1 MKRQKSRPPIVHLLS
16 PTFLIC
22 AALLAIGPS
31 GPLPQTIRVFH
42 TGKQA
47 LTVLI
52 HPPALPRYGSRAR
65 FCCNTVQCSGMRVF
79 NFLKRLFGRGER
91 AEGRSSQTLSVQE
104 PENTAAA
111 KTLDLNIPDE
121 ALQDEAAFAAYL
133 QERLPFFGDLI
144 RVDYDAAAGSL
155 TLHGRNGDTMTK
167 FLSNALLAL
176 REKRGPARAQALL
189 NYLNMT
195 EAMVDSGELAKVLP
209 VLKARD
215 FVEVARQQ
223 MMQAVKDE
231 PNPPQFV
238 YLDEAEN
245 LIKLFVVNG
254 ETTVNYVMAEA
265 LDDWGIDARELAEMA
280 QANLQKF
287 LAKTGVQIAKRSR
300 FQYVEVDGQ
309 FESSIAFLPN
319 FWAQVQEQSGGAAP
333 IAAFLSRDKV
343 FFTHENDIEGLQLLE
358 LISADL
364 SDVPYVISPDQY
376 RWENG
381 RWTLFRR
388 VARMEAAIR
397 H

>member
-1 MKRQKSRPPIVHLLS
+1 MRSCQAFPI
-16 PTFLIC
+16 
-22 AALLAIGPS
+22 
-31 GPLPQTIRVFH
+31 
-42 TGKQA
+42 
-47 LTVLI
+47 
-52 HPPALPRYGSRAR
+52 
-65 FCCNTVQCSGMRVF
+65 
-79 NFLKRLFGRGER
+79 
-91 AEGRSSQTLSVQE
+91 QE
-104 PENTAAA
+104 PERTAGA

-121 ALQDEAAFAAYL
+121 ALRDEASFAAYL

-144 RVDYDAAAGSL
+144 RVDFDPAAGSL
-155 TLHGRNGDTMTK
+155 TLHSRNGDTMTK
-167 FLSNALLAL
+167 FLNNALLAL
-176 REKRGPARAQALL
+176 RERRGPLRAQALL
-189 NYLNMT
+189 NYLNIT
-195 EAMVDSGELAKVLP
+195 EAMFDKGELGKVLP
-209 VLKARD
+209 ILKARD
-215 FVEVARQQ
+215 FIDVARKQ
-223 MMQAVKDE
+223 MMQAAKDE

-254 ETTVNYVMAEA
+254 ETTVSYVMAEA
-265 LDDWGIDARELAEMA
+265 LDDWGIDAMELAEMA

-343 FFTHENDIEGLQLLE
+343 FFTHENDKEGLQLLE
-358 LISADL
+358 LISTDL

-388 VARMEAAIR
+388 VTRMEAAIR

>member
-1 MKRQKSRPPIVHLLS
+1 M
-16 PTFLIC
+16 
-22 AALLAIGPS
+22 
-31 GPLPQTIRVFH
+31 
-42 TGKQA
+42 
-47 LTVLI
+47 
-52 HPPALPRYGSRAR
+52 
-65 FCCNTVQCSGMRVF
+65 F
-79 NFLKRLFGRGER
+79 NFLKRLFGKGS
-91 AEGRSSQTLSVQE
+91 RSDTRSGPRLPE
-104 PENTAAA
+104 PEATTAV
-111 KTLDLNIPDE
+111 KTLDLNIPDD
-121 ALQDEAAFAAYL
+121 ALRDEATFAAYL

-144 RVDYDAAAGSL
+144 RVDYDPAAGSL
-155 TLHGRNGDTMTK
+155 TLHSRNGDRMTK

-176 REKRGPARAQALL
+176 REKKGPARAQALL

-195 EAMVDSGELAKVLP
+195 EATEDNSELSKVLP
-209 VLKARD
+209 VLKTRD

-223 MMQAVKDE
+223 MMQAVRDE
-231 PNPPQFV
+231 PSPPQFV

-254 ETTVNYVMAEA
+254 ETTVSYVMSTA
-265 LDDWGIDARELAEMA
+265 LDDWGIDARELAETA

-343 FFTHENDIEGLQLLE
+343 FFTHENDTQGLQLLE

>member
-1 MKRQKSRPPIVHLLS
+1 
-16 PTFLIC
+16 
-22 AALLAIGPS
+22 
-31 GPLPQTIRVFH
+31 
-42 TGKQA
+42 
-47 LTVLI
+47 
-52 HPPALPRYGSRAR
+52 
-65 FCCNTVQCSGMRVF
+65 MRVF
-79 NFLKRLFGRGER
+79 NFLKRLFGRGKR
-91 AEGRSSQTLSVQE
+91 AEVRPGQTNRMQE
-104 PENTAAA
+104 PESAAAA

-121 ALQDEAAFAAYL
+121 ALQDEAVFVAYL

-144 RVDYDAAAGSL
+144 RVDYDPTTGSL

-254 ETTVNYVMAEA
+254 ETTVTYVMAEA

>member
-1 MKRQKSRPPIVHLLS
+1 M
-16 PTFLIC
+16 
-22 AALLAIGPS
+22 
-31 GPLPQTIRVFH
+31 
-42 TGKQA
+42 
-47 LTVLI
+47 
-52 HPPALPRYGSRAR
+52 
-65 FCCNTVQCSGMRVF
+65 F
-79 NFLKRLFGRGER
+79 NFLKWLFGRSKR
-91 AEGRSSQTLSVQE
+91 AEMRPSQAFPMQE
-104 PENTAAA
+104 PESTAAT

-121 ALQDEAAFAAYL
+121 ALQDEAIFAAYL

-144 RVDYDAAAGSL
+144 RVDYDPAAGSL
-155 TLHGRNGDTMTK
+155 TLHSRNGDTMTK

-176 REKRGPARAQALL
+176 REKRGPARAQALFH
-189 NYLNMT
+189 YLNMT
-195 EAMVDSGELAKVLP
+195 EVMVDSGELAKVLP

-254 ETTVNYVMAEA
+254 ETTVNYVMAGA
-265 LDDWGIDARELAEMA
+265 LDDWGIDVRELAEMA

-287 LAKTGVQIAKRSR
+287 LAKTGVQVAKRSR

-343 FFTHENDIEGLQLLE
+343 FFTHENDTEGLQLLE

>member
-1 MKRQKSRPPIVHLLS
+1 
-16 PTFLIC
+16 
-22 AALLAIGPS
+22 
-31 GPLPQTIRVFH
+31 
-42 TGKQA
+42 
-47 LTVLI
+47 
-52 HPPALPRYGSRAR
+52 
-65 FCCNTVQCSGMRVF
+65 MRVF

-91 AEGRSSQTLSVQE
+91 AEGRSSQTLPVQE

>member
-1 MKRQKSRPPIVHLLS
+1 M
-16 PTFLIC
+16 
-22 AALLAIGPS
+22 
-31 GPLPQTIRVFH
+31 
-42 TGKQA
+42 
-47 LTVLI
+47 
-52 HPPALPRYGSRAR
+52 
-65 FCCNTVQCSGMRVF
+65 F
-79 NFLKRLFGRGER
+79 NFLKKLFGRGK
-91 AEGRSSQTLSVQE
+91 AADAH
-104 PENTAAA
+104 PEDRLLVPEASDAAPV

-121 ALQDEAAFAAYL
+121 ALQNEARFAAYL

-144 RVDYDAAAGSL
+144 RIDYDAGAGSL
-155 TLHGRNGDTMTK
+155 TLHSRNGDTMTK

-176 REKRGPARAQALL
+176 REKQGQARAEALL

-195 EAMVDSGELAKVLP
+195 EVTDGGDELAKVLP

-215 FVEVARQQ
+215 FVDVARQQ
-223 MMQAVKDE
+223 MLQVVQDE
-231 PNPPQFV
+231 PDPPQFV
-238 YLDEAEN
+238 YLDEAED

-254 ETTVNYVMAEA
+254 ETAVSYVMSTA
-265 LDDWGIDARELAEMA
+265 LDEWGIDARELAELA
-280 QANLQKF
+280 QGNLQKF
-287 LAKTGVQIAKRSR
+287 LAKTGLQIAKRSL

-309 FESSIAFLPN
+309 FESSVAFLPN

-381 RWTLFRR
+381 RWTLFKR
-388 VARMEAAIR
+388 VARVEAVNIR

>member
-1 MKRQKSRPPIVHLLS
+1 M
-16 PTFLIC
+16 C
-22 AALLAIGPS
+22 
-31 GPLPQTIRVFH
+31 
-42 TGKQA
+42 
-47 LTVLI
+47 
-52 HPPALPRYGSRAR
+52 
-65 FCCNTVQCSGMRVF
+65 VF
-79 NFLKRLFGRGER
+79 NFLKWLFGRSKR
-91 AEGRSSQTLSVQE
+91 AEMRPSQAFPMQE
-104 PENTAAA
+104 PESTAAT

-121 ALQDEAAFAAYL
+121 ALQDEAVFAAYL

-144 RVDYDAAAGSL
+144 RVDYDPAAGSL
-155 TLHGRNGDTMTK
+155 TLHSRNGDTMTK

-176 REKRGPARAQALL
+176 REKRGPARAQALFH
-189 NYLNMT
+189 YLNMT
-195 EAMVDSGELAKVLP
+195 EVMVDSGELAKVLP

-254 ETTVNYVMAEA
+254 ETTVNYVMAGA
-265 LDDWGIDARELAEMA
+265 LDDWGIDVRELAEMA

-287 LAKTGVQIAKRSR
+287 LAKTGVQVAKRSR

-343 FFTHENDIEGLQLLE
+343 FFTHENDTEGLQLLE

>member
-1 MKRQKSRPPIVHLLS
+1 
-16 PTFLIC
+16 
-22 AALLAIGPS
+22 
-31 GPLPQTIRVFH
+31 
-42 TGKQA
+42 
-47 LTVLI
+47 
-52 HPPALPRYGSRAR
+52 
-65 FCCNTVQCSGMRVF
+65 VF
-79 NFLKRLFGRGER
+79 NFLKRLFGRGKPADAR
-91 AEGRSSQTLSVQE
+91 AEERLSISE
-104 PENTAAA
+104 ASNDAAPV

-121 ALQDEAAFAAYL
+121 ALQDEARFAAYL

-144 RVDYDAAAGSL
+144 RIDYDAGAGSL
-155 TLHGRNGDTMTK
+155 TLHSRNGDTMTK

-176 REKRGPARAQALL
+176 REKQGQARAEALL

-195 EAMVDSGELAKVLP
+195 EITDGGDELAKVLP

-215 FVEVARQQ
+215 FVDVARQQ
-223 MMQAVKDE
+223 MLQVVQDE

-238 YLDEAEN
+238 YLDEAED

-254 ETTVNYVMAEA
+254 ETAVSYVMSTA
-265 LDDWGIDARELAEMA
+265 LENWGIDAQELAELA
-280 QANLQKF
+280 QGNLQKF
-287 LAKTGVQIAKRSR
+287 LAKTGLQIAKRSV

-309 FESSIAFLPN
+309 FESSVAFLPN
-319 FWAQVQEQSGGAAP
+319 FWAQIQEQSGGAAP

-343 FFTHENDIEGLQLLE
+343 FFTHENDIQGLQLLE

-381 RWTLFRR
+381 RWTLFKR
-388 VARMEAAIR
+388 VARVEAADVR

>member
-1 MKRQKSRPPIVHLLS
+1 M
-16 PTFLIC
+16 
-22 AALLAIGPS
+22 
-31 GPLPQTIRVFH
+31 
-42 TGKQA
+42 
-47 LTVLI
+47 
-52 HPPALPRYGSRAR
+52 
-65 FCCNTVQCSGMRVF
+65 F
-79 NFLKRLFGRGER
+79 NFLKRLFGRGKPTDAR
-91 AEGRSSQTLSVQE
+91 AEERPSISEAS
-104 PENTAAA
+104 NDAAPV

-121 ALQDEAAFAAYL
+121 ALQDEARFAAYL

-144 RVDYDAAAGSL
+144 RIDYDAGAGSL
-155 TLHGRNGDTMTK
+155 TLHSRNGDTMTK

-176 REKRGPARAQALL
+176 REKQGQARAEALL

-195 EAMVDSGELAKVLP
+195 EITDGGDELAKVLP

-215 FVEVARQQ
+215 FVDVARQQ
-223 MMQAVKDE
+223 MLQVVQDE

-238 YLDEAEN
+238 YLDEAED

-254 ETTVNYVMAEA
+254 ETAVSYVMSTA
-265 LDDWGIDARELAEMA
+265 LENWGIDAQELAELA
-280 QANLQKF
+280 QGNLQKF
-287 LAKTGVQIAKRSR
+287 LAKTGLQIAKRSV

-309 FESSIAFLPN
+309 FESSVAFLPN
-319 FWAQVQEQSGGAAP
+319 FWAQIQEQSGGAAP

-343 FFTHENDIEGLQLLE
+343 FFTHENDIQGLQLLE

-381 RWTLFRR
+381 RWTLFKR
-388 VARMEAAIR
+388 VARVEAADVR

>member
-1 MKRQKSRPPIVHLLS
+1 M
-16 PTFLIC
+16 C
-22 AALLAIGPS
+22 
-31 GPLPQTIRVFH
+31 
-42 TGKQA
+42 
-47 LTVLI
+47 
-52 HPPALPRYGSRAR
+52 
-65 FCCNTVQCSGMRVF
+65 VF
-79 NFLKRLFGRGER
+79 NFLKWLFGRSKR
-91 AEGRSSQTLSVQE
+91 AEMRPSQAFPMQE
-104 PENTAAA
+104 PESTAAT

-121 ALQDEAAFAAYL
+121 ALQDEAIFAAYL

-144 RVDYDAAAGSL
+144 RVDYDPAAGSL
-155 TLHGRNGDTMTK
+155 TLHSRNGDTMTK

-176 REKRGPARAQALL
+176 REKRGPARAQALFH
-189 NYLNMT
+189 YLNMT
-195 EAMVDSGELAKVLP
+195 EVMVDSGELAKVLP

-223 MMQAVKDE
+223 MIQAVKDE

-254 ETTVNYVMAEA
+254 ETTVNYVMAGA
-265 LDDWGIDARELAEMA
+265 LDDWGIDVRELAEMA

-343 FFTHENDIEGLQLLE
+343 FFTHENDTEGLQLLE

>member
-1 MKRQKSRPPIVHLLS
+1 M
-16 PTFLIC
+16 
-22 AALLAIGPS
+22 
-31 GPLPQTIRVFH
+31 
-42 TGKQA
+42 
-47 LTVLI
+47 
-52 HPPALPRYGSRAR
+52 
-65 FCCNTVQCSGMRVF
+65 F
-79 NFLKRLFGRGER
+79 NFLKRLFGRGNPADAR
-91 AEGRSSQTLSVQE
+91 AEERLSISE
-104 PENTAAA
+104 ASNDAAPV

-121 ALQDEAAFAAYL
+121 ALQDEARFAVYL

-144 RVDYDAAAGSL
+144 RIDYDAGAGSL
-155 TLHGRNGDTMTK
+155 TLHSRNGDTMTK

-176 REKRGPARAQALL
+176 REKQGQARAEALL

-195 EAMVDSGELAKVLP
+195 EITDGGDELAKVLP

-215 FVEVARQQ
+215 FVDVARQQ
-223 MMQAVKDE
+223 MLQVVQDE

-238 YLDEAEN
+238 YLDEAED

-254 ETTVNYVMAEA
+254 ETAVSYVMSTA
-265 LDDWGIDARELAEMA
+265 LENWGIDAQELAELA
-280 QANLQKF
+280 QGNLQKF
-287 LAKTGVQIAKRSR
+287 LAKTGLQIAKRSV

-309 FESSIAFLPN
+309 FESSVAFLPN
-319 FWAQVQEQSGGAAP
+319 FWAQIQEQSGGAAP

-343 FFTHENDIEGLQLLE
+343 FFTHENDIQGLQLLE

-381 RWTLFRR
+381 RWTLFKR
-388 VARMEAAIR
+388 VARVEAADVR

>member
-1 MKRQKSRPPIVHLLS
+1 M
-16 PTFLIC
+16 
-22 AALLAIGPS
+22 
-31 GPLPQTIRVFH
+31 
-42 TGKQA
+42 
-47 LTVLI
+47 
-52 HPPALPRYGSRAR
+52 
-65 FCCNTVQCSGMRVF
+65 
-79 NFLKRLFGRGER
+79 
-91 AEGRSSQTLSVQE
+91 QE
-104 PENTAAA
+104 PESTAAT

-121 ALQDEAAFAAYL
+121 ALQDEAVFAAYL

-144 RVDYDAAAGSL
+144 RVDYDPAAGSL
-155 TLHGRNGDTMTK
+155 TLHSRNADTMTK

-176 REKRGPARAQALL
+176 REKRGPARAQALFH
-189 NYLNMT
+189 YLNMT
-195 EAMVDSGELAKVLP
+195 EVMVDSGELAKVLP

-254 ETTVNYVMAEA
+254 ETTLNYVMAGA
-265 LDDWGIDARELAEMA
+265 LDDWGIDVRELAEMA

-343 FFTHENDIEGLQLLE
+343 FFTHENDTEGLQLLE

>member
-1 MKRQKSRPPIVHLLS
+1 M
-16 PTFLIC
+16 
-22 AALLAIGPS
+22 
-31 GPLPQTIRVFH
+31 
-42 TGKQA
+42 
-47 LTVLI
+47 
-52 HPPALPRYGSRAR
+52 
-65 FCCNTVQCSGMRVF
+65 F
-79 NFLKRLFGRGER
+79 NFLKRLFGKGKQADTRRE
-91 AEGRSSQTLSVQE
+91 QTPPTSE
-104 PENTAAA
+104 PADTAAT

-121 ALQDEAAFAAYL
+121 ALRDEASFAAYL

-144 RVDYDAAAGSL
+144 RVDYDPAAGSL
-155 TLHGRNGDTMTK
+155 TLHSRNGDTMTK
-167 FLSNALLAL
+167 FLNNALLAL
-176 REKRGPARAQALL
+176 REKRGRARAQALL

-195 EAMVDSGELAKVLP
+195 ETMADNGEIAKVLP

-215 FVEVARQQ
+215 FVDVARQQ
-223 MMQAVKDE
+223 MIQAAKDE
-231 PNPPQFV
+231 PDPPQFV

-254 ETTVNYVMAEA
+254 ETAVSYVMSSA
-265 LDDWGIDARELAEMA
+265 LEDWGIDVRELAEMA

-287 LAKTGVQIAKRSR
+287 LAKTGVQIARRSR

-309 FESSIAFLPN
+309 FESSVAFVPN

-343 FFTHENDIEGLQLLE
+343 FFTHENDTEGLQLLE

-364 SDVPYVISPDQY
+364 SDVAYVISPDQY

-388 VARMEAAIR
+388 VARMEATVR

>member
-1 MKRQKSRPPIVHLLS
+1 M
-16 PTFLIC
+16 C
-22 AALLAIGPS
+22 
-31 GPLPQTIRVFH
+31 
-42 TGKQA
+42 
-47 LTVLI
+47 
-52 HPPALPRYGSRAR
+52 
-65 FCCNTVQCSGMRVF
+65 VF
-79 NFLKRLFGRGER
+79 NFLKWLFGRSKR
-91 AEGRSSQTLSVQE
+91 AEMRPSQAFPMQE
-104 PENTAAA
+104 PESTAAT

-121 ALQDEAAFAAYL
+121 ALQDEAVFAAYL

-144 RVDYDAAAGSL
+144 RVDYDPAAGSL
-155 TLHGRNGDTMTK
+155 TLHSRNGDTMTK

-176 REKRGPARAQALL
+176 REKRGPARAQALFH
-189 NYLNMT
+189 YLNMT
-195 EAMVDSGELAKVLP
+195 EVMVDSGELAKVLP

-254 ETTVNYVMAEA
+254 ETTLNYVMAGA
-265 LDDWGIDARELAEMA
+265 LDDWGIDVRELAEMA

-343 FFTHENDIEGLQLLE
+343 FFTHENDTEGLQLLE

>member
-1 MKRQKSRPPIVHLLS
+1 M
-16 PTFLIC
+16 
-22 AALLAIGPS
+22 
-31 GPLPQTIRVFH
+31 
-42 TGKQA
+42 
-47 LTVLI
+47 
-52 HPPALPRYGSRAR
+52 
-65 FCCNTVQCSGMRVF
+65 F
-79 NFLKRLFGRGER
+79 NFLKRLFGKGRR
-91 AEGRSSQTLSVQE
+91 AEKWLPAPSS
-104 PENTAAA
+104 PDTAPI

-121 ALQDEAAFAAYL
+121 ALQDEARFAAYL

-144 RVDYDAAAGSL
+144 RIDYDASAGSL

-176 REKRGPARAQALL
+176 REKHGPARAHALL
-189 NYLNMT
+189 NYLNMAET
-195 EAMVDSGELAKVLP
+195 MEDNSELGKVLP

-215 FVEVARQQ
+215 FIDVARQQ
-223 MMQAVKDE
+223 MMHAVKDD
-231 PNPPQFV
+231 PDPPQFV
-238 YLDEAEN
+238 YLEEAEG

-254 ETTVNYVMAEA
+254 ETSVSYVMSKA
-265 LDDWGIDARELAEMA
+265 LEDWGIDARELAELA
-280 QANLQKF
+280 QSNLQK
-287 LAKTGVQIAKRSR
+287 LLSKTGLQIARRSK

-309 FESSIAFLPN
+309 FESSVAFLPS
-319 FWAQVQEQSGGAAP
+319 FWAQIQEQSSGAAP

-343 FFTHENDIEGLQLLE
+343 FFTHEKDIEGLQLLE

-388 VARMEAAIR
+388 VGRMDAASR

>member
-1 MKRQKSRPPIVHLLS
+1 
-16 PTFLIC
+16 
-22 AALLAIGPS
+22 
-31 GPLPQTIRVFH
+31 
-42 TGKQA
+42 
-47 LTVLI
+47 
-52 HPPALPRYGSRAR
+52 
-65 FCCNTVQCSGMRVF
+65 MRVF
-79 NFLKRLFGRGER
+79 NFLKRLFGKNKKADTSRG
-91 AEGRSSQTLSVQE
+91 QTSPMLA
-104 PENTAAA
+104 PGAIAA

-121 ALQDEAAFAAYL
+121 ALQDEASFAAYL
-133 QERLPFFGDLI
+133 RERLPFFGDLI
-144 RVDYDAAAGSL
+144 RADYDPAAGSL

-167 FLSNALLAL
+167 FLGNALLSL

-195 EAMVDSGELAKVLP
+195 EAMADNGELTRVLP

-215 FVEVARQQ
+215 FIDVARQQ

-231 PNPPQFV
+231 SSPPQFV

-245 LIKLFVVNG
+245 LIRLFVVNG
-254 ETTVNYVMAEA
+254 ETTVNYVMSTA
-265 LDDWGIDARELAEMA
+265 LEDWGIDVRELAETA

-287 LAKTGVQIAKRSR
+287 LAKTGVQVAKRSR

-309 FESSIAFLPN
+309 FESSVAFVPN
-319 FWAQVQEQSGGAAP
+319 FWAQVQDQSGGAAP

-388 VARMEAAIR
+388 VARMEAAVR

>member
-1 MKRQKSRPPIVHLLS
+1 MRPS
-16 PTFLIC
+16 
-22 AALLAIGPS
+22 
-31 GPLPQTIRVFH
+31 
-42 TGKQA
+42 QA
-47 LTVLI
+47 F
-52 HPPALPRYGSRAR
+52 P
-65 FCCNTVQCSGMRVF
+65 M
-79 NFLKRLFGRGER
+79 
-91 AEGRSSQTLSVQE
+91 QE
-104 PENTAAA
+104 PESTAAT

-121 ALQDEAAFAAYL
+121 ALQDEAIFAAYL

-144 RVDYDAAAGSL
+144 RVDYDPAAGSL
-155 TLHGRNGDTMTK
+155 TLHSRNGDTMTK

-176 REKRGPARAQALL
+176 REKRGPARAQALFH
-189 NYLNMT
+189 YLNMT
-195 EAMVDSGELAKVLP
+195 EVMVDSGELAKVLP

-254 ETTVNYVMAEA
+254 ETTVNYVMAGA
-265 LDDWGIDARELAEMA
+265 LDDWGIDVRELAEMA

-287 LAKTGVQIAKRSR
+287 LAKTGVQVAKRSR

-343 FFTHENDIEGLQLLE
+343 FFTHENDTEGLQLLE

>member
-1 MKRQKSRPPIVHLLS
+1 
-16 PTFLIC
+16 
-22 AALLAIGPS
+22 
-31 GPLPQTIRVFH
+31 
-42 TGKQA
+42 
-47 LTVLI
+47 
-52 HPPALPRYGSRAR
+52 
-65 FCCNTVQCSGMRVF
+65 MRVF
-79 NFLKRLFGRGER
+79 NFLKRLFGKDKQADTRRG
-91 AEGRSSQTLSVQE
+91 QTFPTPE
-104 PENTAAA
+104 PADTTAT

-121 ALQDEAAFAAYL
+121 ALRDEAGFAAYL

-144 RVDYDAAAGSL
+144 RVDYDPAAGSL
-155 TLHGRNGDTMTK
+155 TLHSRNGDTMTK
-167 FLSNALLAL
+167 FLNNALLAL
-176 REKRGPARAQALL
+176 REKRGRARAQALL
-189 NYLNMT
+189 NYLNMAET
-195 EAMVDSGELAKVLP
+195 MADNGEIAKVLP

-215 FVEVARQQ
+215 FVDVARQQ
-223 MMQAVKDE
+223 MMHAAKDE
-231 PNPPQFV
+231 PDPPQFV

-254 ETTVNYVMAEA
+254 ETAVSYVMSSA
-265 LDDWGIDARELAEMA
+265 LEDWGIDVRELAEAA

-287 LAKTGVQIAKRSR
+287 LAKTGVQIARRSR

-309 FESSIAFLPN
+309 FESSVAFVPN

-364 SDVPYVISPDQY
+364 SDVAYVISPDQY

>member
-1 MKRQKSRPPIVHLLS
+1 M
-16 PTFLIC
+16 C
-22 AALLAIGPS
+22 
-31 GPLPQTIRVFH
+31 
-42 TGKQA
+42 
-47 LTVLI
+47 
-52 HPPALPRYGSRAR
+52 
-65 FCCNTVQCSGMRVF
+65 VF
-79 NFLKRLFGRGER
+79 NFLKWLFGRSKR
-91 AEGRSSQTLSVQE
+91 AEMRPSQAFPTQE
-104 PENTAAA
+104 PESTAAT

-121 ALQDEAAFAAYL
+121 ALHDEAVFAAYL

-144 RVDYDAAAGSL
+144 RVDYDPAAGSL
-155 TLHGRNGDTMTK
+155 TLHSRNGDTMTK

-176 REKRGPARAQALL
+176 REKRGPARAQALFH
-189 NYLNMT
+189 YLNMT
-195 EAMVDSGELAKVLP
+195 EVMVDSGELAKVLP

-254 ETTVNYVMAEA
+254 ETTLNYVMAGA
-265 LDDWGIDARELAEMA
+265 LDDWGIDVRELAEMA

-343 FFTHENDIEGLQLLE
+343 FFTHENDTEGLQLLE

>member
-1 MKRQKSRPPIVHLLS
+1 M
-16 PTFLIC
+16 
-22 AALLAIGPS
+22 
-31 GPLPQTIRVFH
+31 
-42 TGKQA
+42 
-47 LTVLI
+47 
-52 HPPALPRYGSRAR
+52 
-65 FCCNTVQCSGMRVF
+65 F
-79 NFLKRLFGRGER
+79 NFLKRLFGRGKPADAR
-91 AEGRSSQTLSVQE
+91 AEERLSISE
-104 PENTAAA
+104 ASNDAAPV

-121 ALQDEAAFAAYL
+121 ALQDEARFAAYL

-144 RVDYDAAAGSL
+144 RIDYDAGAGSL
-155 TLHGRNGDTMTK
+155 TLHSRNGDTMTK

-176 REKRGPARAQALL
+176 REKQGQARAEALL

-195 EAMVDSGELAKVLP
+195 EITDGGDELAKVLP

-215 FVEVARQQ
+215 FVDVARQQ
-223 MMQAVKDE
+223 MLQVVQDE

-238 YLDEAEN
+238 YLDEAED

-254 ETTVNYVMAEA
+254 ETAVSYVMSTA
-265 LDDWGIDARELAEMA
+265 LENWGIDAQELAELA
-280 QANLQKF
+280 QGNLQKF
-287 LAKTGVQIAKRSR
+287 LAKTGLQIAKRSV

-309 FESSIAFLPN
+309 FESSVAFLPN
-319 FWAQVQEQSGGAAP
+319 FWAQIQEQSGGAAP

-343 FFTHENDIEGLQLLE
+343 FFTHENDIQGLQLLE

-381 RWTLFRR
+381 RWTLFKR
-388 VARMEAAIR
+388 VARVEAVDVR

>member
-1 MKRQKSRPPIVHLLS
+1 
-16 PTFLIC
+16 
-22 AALLAIGPS
+22 
-31 GPLPQTIRVFH
+31 
-42 TGKQA
+42 
-47 LTVLI
+47 
-52 HPPALPRYGSRAR
+52 
-65 FCCNTVQCSGMRVF
+65 MRVF
-79 NFLKRLFGRGER
+79 NFLKRLFGKGKQADTRRE
-91 AEGRSSQTLSVQE
+91 QTPPTSE
-104 PENTAAA
+104 PADTTAT

-121 ALQDEAAFAAYL
+121 ALRDEASFAAYL

-144 RVDYDAAAGSL
+144 RVDYDPAAGSL
-155 TLHGRNGDTMTK
+155 TLHSRNGDTMTK
-167 FLSNALLAL
+167 FLNNALLAL
-176 REKRGPARAQALL
+176 REKRGRARAQALL

-195 EAMVDSGELAKVLP
+195 ETMADNGEIAKVLP

-215 FVEVARQQ
+215 FVDVARQQ
-223 MMQAVKDE
+223 MIQAAKDE
-231 PNPPQFV
+231 PDPPQFV

-254 ETTVNYVMAEA
+254 ETAVSYVMSSA
-265 LDDWGIDARELAEMA
+265 LEDWGIDVRELAEMA

-287 LAKTGVQIAKRSR
+287 LAKTGVQIARRSR

-309 FESSIAFLPN
+309 FESSVAFVPN

-343 FFTHENDIEGLQLLE
+343 FFTHENDTEGLQLLE

-364 SDVPYVISPDQY
+364 SDVAYVISPDQY

-388 VARMEAAIR
+388 VARMEATVR